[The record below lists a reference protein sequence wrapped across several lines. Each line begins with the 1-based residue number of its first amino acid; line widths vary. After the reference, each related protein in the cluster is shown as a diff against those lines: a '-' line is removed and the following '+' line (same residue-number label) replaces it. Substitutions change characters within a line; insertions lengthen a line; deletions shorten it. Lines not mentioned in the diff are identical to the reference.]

1 MQFPHLSLV
10 PTPRTQ
16 HAVRTVRQ
24 DHASG
29 ARNSPPPAWPAAS
42 AAVRG
47 TEMPRPAMGQLLTDA
62 AHVLVVTSHPLRYSP
77 LAMPWDHA
85 ADGLTAVAMLRHGLQ
100 QGLAYAVI
108 LVDVHLGIAGGYTIV
123 RELRDAGAQMPIH
136 LVASY
141 PLPSDRYHAKRSGAN
156 GLHSRDILALRRLAV
171 ECLGAAGR
179 SKHDAATLVH
189 TVPLPSWYGAVVKS
203 LREFLAS
210 EAESQALA
218 IYTELQRRSQ
228 GAAVRCAD
236 LVKEAA
242 ALIDE
247 PGDRASFVRYARR
260 CVCAQAS
267 DC

>member
-1 MQFPHLSLV
+1 MQFSHLSLV

-24 DHASG
+24 DHARG

-47 TEMPRPAMGQLLTDA
+47 TEMPKPAMGQMLTDA
-62 AHVLVVTSHPLRYSP
+62 AHVLVVTTHPLRYSP

-85 ADGLTAVAMLRHGLQ
+85 ADALTAVAMLRHGLQ

-108 LVDVHLGIAGGYTIV
+108 LIDVHVGIAGGYTIV
-123 RELRDAGAQMPIH
+123 RELRQAGAQMPIH
-136 LVASY
+136 LVAGY
-141 PLPSDRYHAKRSGAN
+141 PLPSDRYHAKRSGAD

-171 ECLGAAGR
+171 ECLAAAGQSAR
-179 SKHDAATLVH
+179 DAATSAHPV
-189 TVPLPSWYGAVVKS
+189 TLPSWYGAVVKS

-210 EAESQALA
+210 EADTQALA
-218 IYTELQRRSQ
+218 IHRELQRRAQ
-228 GAAVRCAD
+228 GGAVRCAD
-236 LVKEAA
+236 LVREAA

-247 PGDRASFVRYARR
+247 PGDRASFVRYARL
-260 CVCAQAS
+260 CVCADGS
-267 DC
+267 D